1 MSFERELF
9 DELNELR
16 ADPVK
21 YANKLKKYVDYFD
34 GKILNIPGRRAG
46 LATVEGVKGYTD
58 TIGYLERQKS
68 LDPFQPSKALFRL
81 SKDFLAKIQRKNVDE
96 ADDVDIEKLMS
107 KYGTFYGDFGQ
118 AVDYGSQ
125 TPEQVVINLLVS
137 DGDPS
142 KEQRTSLFNRS
153 YKLIGMCKGS
163 HKSFPDCTVILKCT
177 EFENHFDDDD
187 CGFLEGLDAPKED
200 AKPQPKYQPKVQAKP
215 EPKAF
220 RQPEPRQESKPYA
233 SNYQRQEP
241 KQESRP
247 YTRQVRQPEPK
258 QESKPYVSKY
268 QRAETKPEPKPYV
281 SKYQRAETKP
291 EPKPYV
297 SKYQRAETKP
307 EPKPYV
313 SKYQRA
319 ETKPE
324 SKPYVSKY
332 QRPETK
338 QESKPYVSKY
348 QRQQPN
354 NSQVSR
360 PYTRQVKIQE
370 PQTDKKPAS
379 RYQRPDN
386 KPDIKHESK
395 SYSKKYHVEQKPS
408 TKPYRQQAQTR
419 QVIQTDNKRYVFH
432 DYPRFEK
439 PSGHKRTH
447 SQPDIEEMDD
457 DMPGMD
463 PSNIV
468 SEKRKEKVTVEGG
481 VKKKIVTIERTLKDG
496 SVETEEFITDA
507 F

>member
-291 EPKPYV
+291 E
-297 SKYQRAETKP
+297 
-307 EPKPYV
+307 
-313 SKYQRA
+313 
-319 ETKPE
+319 

-432 DYPRFEK
+432 DYPKFEK

>member
-220 RQPEPRQESKPYA
+220 RQPEPRQESKPYV

-258 QESKPYVSKY
+258 QES
-268 QRAETKPEPKPYV
+268 KPYV

>member
-268 QRAETKPEPKPYV
+268 R
-281 SKYQRAETKP
+281 RAETKP

>member
-34 GKILNIPGRRAG
+34 GKIPNIPGRRAG

-220 RQPEPRQESKPYA
+220 RQPEPRQESKPYV

-268 QRAETKPEPKPYV
+268 QRAETKPE
-281 SKYQRAETKP
+281 S
-291 EPKPYV
+291 KPYV

-432 DYPRFEK
+432 DYPRFEE

>member
-220 RQPEPRQESKPYA
+220 RQPEPRQESKPYV

-258 QESKPYVSKY
+258 QES
-268 QRAETKPEPKPYV
+268 
-281 SKYQRAETKP
+281 
-291 EPKPYV
+291 KPYV

>member
-307 EPKPYV
+307 E
-313 SKYQRA
+313 
-319 ETKPE
+319 

-481 VKKKIVTIERTLKDG
+481 GKKKIVTIERTLKDG